1 MHRYEKDALDMQA
14 GEQKQNHQREQEAAQ
29 RHAEVLQRLHALE
42 KKLSKTKRQE
52 NTATTQH
59 DKHEVQQHS
68 PTYATA
74 TTDTDIG
81 TVSAAAQHKRDEVD
95 VPAKVAGRK
104 VNAETQNDYV
114 REHQATGADTE
125 TATTGAH
132 SNVGEMKADAETF
145 RNEGIRTPT
154 EDTQPHLAGNTA
166 ACSLDFSELLGIMK
180 QMQKST
186 TAQAALVHAQSEK
199 IEYKPSEL
207 TTKLYEVTPVMEE
220 QQFELT
226 CRTKV
231 KGTTESDSDKNL
243 EHTISGEP
251 TTINVTKQIG
261 QEHATLTRFTGSQGN
276 NTSTENAT
284 KHTNSEKIDSA
295 HETVTQYTFG
305 LSQLKAY
312 GAMHNGE
319 IVGEQK
325 LADDNAQETSE
336 NAEEPA
342 IYGHR
347 QSRVNEMANYW
358 IGIEFVF

>member
-1 MHRYEKDALDMQA
+1 M
-14 GEQKQNHQREQEAAQ
+14 
-29 RHAEVLQRLHALE
+29 
-42 KKLSKTKRQE
+42 KT
-52 NTATTQH
+52 
-59 DKHEVQQHS
+59 
-68 PTYATA
+68 
-74 TTDTDIG
+74 
-81 TVSAAAQHKRDEVD
+81 
-95 VPAKVAGRK
+95 
-104 VNAETQNDYV
+104 
-114 REHQATGADTE
+114 
-125 TATTGAH
+125 
-132 SNVGEMKADAETF
+132 DAETF

-154 EDTQPHLAGNTA
+154 EDTQPHPAGNTA
-166 ACSLDFSELLGIMK
+166 ACSLDYSELLGIMK

-186 TAQAALVHAQSEK
+186 TAQAALVHAQSERIK
-199 IEYKPSEL
+199 NKLSEL
-207 TTKLYEVTPVMEE
+207 ITKLDEVTQVMEE

-231 KGTTESDSDKNL
+231 NGTTESDSDKNL
-243 EHTISGEP
+243 EPTISGEP

-276 NTSTENAT
+276 NTSGENAT

-342 IYGHR
+342 NYGQR
-347 QSRVNEMANYW
+347 RSRANEMANYW
-358 IGIEFVF
+358 IGIVFVFWCLIPCYLCVALYMGPEYATDSVMDGVNGIWAGAKHILGTLTNVLFNNMQCLSVSSMIIVILMFNNNALQDQHEGAWNDGQKNGNSTITGVSEDTYAA

>member
-1 MHRYEKDALDMQA
+1 M
-14 GEQKQNHQREQEAAQ
+14 
-29 RHAEVLQRLHALE
+29 
-42 KKLSKTKRQE
+42 
-52 NTATTQH
+52 
-59 DKHEVQQHS
+59 
-68 PTYATA
+68 
-74 TTDTDIG
+74 
-81 TVSAAAQHKRDEVD
+81 
-95 VPAKVAGRK
+95 
-104 VNAETQNDYV
+104 
-114 REHQATGADTE
+114 
-125 TATTGAH
+125 
-132 SNVGEMKADAETF
+132 
-145 RNEGIRTPT
+145 
-154 EDTQPHLAGNTA
+154 
-166 ACSLDFSELLGIMK
+166 
-180 QMQKST
+180 
-186 TAQAALVHAQSEK
+186 
-199 IEYKPSEL
+199 
-207 TTKLYEVTPVMEE
+207 
-220 QQFELT
+220 
-226 CRTKV
+226 
-231 KGTTESDSDKNL
+231 
-243 EHTISGEP
+243 
-251 TTINVTKQIG
+251 TKQIG